1 VKRFPFVDQSLQ
13 KQPAR
18 EESRTQPKV
27 PAANL
32 EMAKKNRERI
42 SVMLSTIK

>member
-1 VKRFPFVDQSLQ
+1 MKHVPFVDQSLQ
-13 KQPAR
+13 KTPAR
-18 EESRTQPKV
+18 QESRAQPKV